1 MASKTVNKEIKST
14 SGKAAQTVSRK
25 AVYRSSEIGRF
36 TKTSSLNKKSETSES
51 DKLTLR
57 AWKHTYANRHKSED

>member
-14 SGKAAQTVSRK
+14 SGRATQTASRK
-25 AVYRSSEIGRF
+25 TVYRSSENGRF
-36 TKTSSLNKKSETSES
+36 TKNGSSNKKSEMSES

>member
-1 MASKTVNKEIKST
+1 MASKTVKKEIKST
-14 SGKAAQTVSRK
+14 PGKGVRTASRK
-25 AVYRSSEIGRF
+25 TVYRSSINGRF
-36 TKTSSLNKKSETSES
+36 TKNDSSNKKSEMSES